1 MIKIEDRWVDVPA
14 GGALEFATREI
25 YYTFGDLVKL
35 NRKSLHKFGRN
46 ESVGTT
52 EEDINHNGIEPVHS
66 TTNSIT
72 VASSSSAADTT
83 QTVRVEG
90 MYLDGSDNFIFSFQD
105 VALNGQNNVTLS
117 QPLCRV
123 TRIANTS
130 SATATAG
137 DVYVHE
143 GGATTGGVPNDLGT
157 VGNVMVQSDQTT
169 LFAGTAI
176 SSTNYFLMT
185 RYYAYVGA
193 STPTADA
200 VDVRLKIRD
209 KDGVYR
215 TVSVITISPSHEGEH
230 TIDPPLIISPNT
242 DIDLVAV
249 TNSGTASVSAGF
261 MGYFADILTQV

>member
-1 MIKIEDRWVDVPA
+1 MIKIEDRWVDVPS

-46 ESVGTT
+46 DSVGTT
-52 EEDINHNGIEPVHS
+52 EEYINHNGIEPVHS

-90 MYLDGSDNFIFSFQD
+90 MYLDGNDDFIFAFQD

-123 TRIANTS
+123 TRIANIAST
-130 SATATAG
+130 TATAG
-137 DVYVHE
+137 DVYIHE

-157 VGNVMVQSDQTT
+157 VGNVMVQADQAT

-176 SSTNYFLMT
+176 SSTNYFVMT
-185 RYYAYVGA
+185 SFYAYIGA
-193 STPTADA
+193 ATPTADA
-200 VDVRLKIRD
+200 VDIRLKLRD
-209 KDGVYR
+209 KDSVYR
-215 TVSVITISPSHEGEH
+215 TRG
-230 TIDPPLIISPNT
+230 
-242 DIDLVAV
+242 
-249 TNSGTASVSAGF
+249 GR
-261 MGYFADILTQV
+261 